1 MRKISLLLILIALSF
16 SGISQ
21 NKFAF
26 DIYSELG
33 KESNILFS
41 PTCIKSA
48 FALAYEGANSET
60 QIEFEKVFGFEEDN
74 SKFIAEIE
82 HLKSVSEI
90 SNSIWIM
97 ENVEILKSYTD
108 KMKSSFAIEPEF
120 TDFKD
125 DSKGS
130 AKRINDWI
138 EKSTNGMIKDMLKPS
153 DVKDFKMAL
162 VNAIYFKQGWKYTF
176 DKKRTKKDEFTN
188 YNGTLAEIDMMHSKR
203 YYRAFDSKKEKVIEL
218 PYQDDKTSMVVILP
232 NKMKGYEMTNENYDA
247 LISQLSK
254 QEVNLKLPKFTFE
267 TSTFELKPFLK
278 PLGMDSAFV
287 NFANFSGMREEN
299 DLKIGAALHKAKI
312 IVNEKGTEAAAA
324 TVIGMNKKTSIS
336 TPSPVMQL
344 TVDTPFYYFIK
355 DNNTGTILFMGRM
368 NAM

>member
-1 MRKISLLLILIALSF
+1 M
-16 SGISQ
+16 
-21 NKFAF
+21 
-26 DIYSELG
+26 YSELG

-82 HLKSVSEI
+82 HLKNVSEI

-97 ENVEILKSYTD
+97 ENFEILKSYTD
-108 KMKSSFAIEPEF
+108 KMKSSFNIEPEF

-125 DSKGS
+125 DSEGS
-130 AKRINDWI
+130 AKRINNWI
-138 EKSTNGMIKDMLKPS
+138 EKSTKGMIKDMLKPS
-153 DVKDFKMAL
+153 EVKGFKMAL
-162 VNAIYFKQGWKYTF
+162 VNAIYFKQGWKNTF
-176 DKKRTKKDEFTN
+176 DKKLTKKDKFTN

-203 YYRAFDSKKEKVIEL
+203 YYRAFASKKEKVIEL
-218 PYQDDKTSMVVILP
+218 PYEDDKTSMVVILP

-267 TSTFELKPFLK
+267 TSTFELKTFLK
-278 PLGMDSAFV
+278 PLGLDSAFE

-299 DLKIGAALHKAKI
+299 DLKIGTALHKAKI

-324 TVIGMNKKTSIS
+324 TVIGMIKTTSIS

-355 DNNTGTILFMGRM
+355 DNKTGTILFMGRM